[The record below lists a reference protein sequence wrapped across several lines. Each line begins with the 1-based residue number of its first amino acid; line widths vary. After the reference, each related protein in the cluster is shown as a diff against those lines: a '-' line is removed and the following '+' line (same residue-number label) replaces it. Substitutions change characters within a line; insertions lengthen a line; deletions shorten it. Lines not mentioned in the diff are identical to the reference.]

1 MNGLGRFRHPLLSLL
16 NSKNASSVASF
27 LEVVH
32 CCFDEYLR
40 RIPKNLPEL
49 HRKVPHLLSCDDKDA
64 MTAKTQKK
72 LKNYKLLKS

>member
-1 MNGLGRFRHPLLSLL
+1 MLQGRRSSKQVHLLQKRFRCCQ
-16 NSKNASSVASF
+16 F

-32 CCFDEYLR
+32 CTFDEYLR
-40 RIPKNLPEL
+40 RIPQHLHEL

-64 MTAKTQKK
+64 MTVKIKKK